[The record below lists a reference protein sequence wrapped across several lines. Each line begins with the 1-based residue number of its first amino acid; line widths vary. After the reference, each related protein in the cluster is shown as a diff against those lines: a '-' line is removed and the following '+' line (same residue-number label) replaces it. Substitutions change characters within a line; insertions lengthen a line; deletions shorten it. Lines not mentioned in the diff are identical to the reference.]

1 MSSIED
7 YPTIITFL
15 STVSTGGGGTYYYLL
30 LLVHVVVLL
39 LLVVVQVV
47 VSAAAD
53 DARLVFLSSRM
64 YDEIVGAVA

>member
-1 MSSIED
+1 LSAIED

-53 DARLVFLSSRM
+53 ARLVFLSSRM